1 MQGAASLLVLLA
13 GEDDGLHVHH
23 GGQVHAQVHDG
34 LHDGQVRGEVEAELR
49 DGPSYD
55 VGQQAHDGVR
65 DHELDDV
72 LCGLR
77 DEYHGP
83 PPRD

>member
-23 GGQVHAQVHDG
+23 GGQVHAQVHGG

-49 DGPSYD
+49 DGPSCD
-55 VGQQAHDGVR
+55 AVQPECGAGR
-65 DHELDDV
+65 DHELGGV
-72 LCGLR
+72 PYGRRGESHGL
-77 DEYHGP
+77 